1 MTQDQI
7 DAAFNSLY
15 TSLPY
20 TKVVCWEDCMLYTKI
35 PFGHN
40 ASMRKEIEDK
50 IKELNLPLYVEPKST
65 NGLFQDKITV
75 KPILNEK

>member
-15 TSLPY
+15 TNLPY
-20 TKVVCWEDCMLYTKI
+20 TKVVCWEDCMLYTKV

-40 ASMRKEIEDK
+40 ASTRKEIEDK

-65 NGLFQDKITV
+65 NSIFMDTICV
-75 KPILNEK
+75 KPIL